1 MARILS
7 QTLIHESATLLSSKS
22 LIPLSPSSRLLNLR
36 NRSTKSQSQNH
47 LIEVDLSSSSSEEAD
62 LLGMRR
68 LEDAIHG
75 IIVRRSAPDWLPF
88 VPGASYWVPPRRNR
102 SLGLAELVGRLA
114 NPLSD
119 DESMALTTVRG
130 WPSSSYFVEGAHRPP
145 EISSF
150 EGFLICS
157 VSGASP
163 HPVKTKSKKKPTES
177 EDEES

>member
-7 QTLIHESATLLSSKS
+7 QSLIHDSATLFSSKS

-88 VPGASYWVPPRRNR
+88 VPGASYWVPPRRHQ

-130 WPSSSYFVEGAHRPP
+130 WPSSSYFVEGASRHT
-145 EISSF
+145 
-150 EGFLICS
+150 
-157 VSGASP
+157 
-163 HPVKTKSKKKPTES
+163 VKTKSKKKPTES